1 MFIKSYYYQRN
12 IMAKKNITIVNEPFY
27 VNEEGATVSF
37 VPKEIKTYRDAYG
50 ASLHMLFK
58 HVADIHLT
66 LLDILADKYDI
77 PVDDMLRT
85 VQEDSRWKDIRV
97 NPVINS
103 CTYVDKQEPSI
114 QETPNIPVPE
124 PTPTT
129 QPPEKKSRGRPKK
142 VPITP
147 QETPTPA
154 DESALV
160 VQEST
165 TNPVEQPKKKNY
177 SIFAKLKAEAKAAK
191 EST

>member
-1 MFIKSYYYQRN
+1 MS
-12 IMAKKNITIVNEPFY
+12 KKKITITNEPFY

-37 VPKEIKTYRDAYG
+37 VPKEIKNYRDAYG

-66 LLDILADKYDI
+66 LLEILADKYDI
-77 PVDDMLRT
+77 SVDDMLRT
-85 VQEDSRWKDIRV
+85 VQEDSRWKDIQV

-103 CTYVDKQEPSI
+103 CTYVDKQEPPL
-114 QETPNIPVPE
+114 QETSNIQTPD

-142 VPITP
+142 VSIVP

-154 DESALV
+154 DESALM
-160 VQEST
+160 VQESPV
-165 TNPVEQPKKKNY
+165 NPVEQPKKTY

-191 EST
+191 KNA

>member
-1 MFIKSYYYQRN
+1 
-12 IMAKKNITIVNEPFY
+12 MAKKNITITHEPFY
-27 VNEEGATVSF
+27 VNQEGETVSF
-37 VPKEIKTYRDAYG
+37 VPKEIKSYRDAYG

-66 LLDILADKYDI
+66 LLEILADKYDI

-85 VQEDSRWKDIRV
+85 VQEDSRWKNIQV

-103 CTYVDKQEPSI
+103 CTYVEP
-114 QETPNIPVPE
+114 QPTEPAQVQQPTETV
-124 PTPTT
+124 TPA
-129 QPPEKKSRGRPKK
+129 PPEKKSRGRPKK

-147 QETPTPA
+147 QETPIPI

-160 VQEST
+160 VQESPV
-165 TNPVEQPKKKNY
+165 NPVEQPKKTY

-191 EST
+191 KNA